1 MSMSH
6 WQLLITPIRRSQQHL
21 QQCRVK
27 QQIQHSL
34 QVSIQSQISKLKI
47 TNTVQGGNQV
57 SKMLPNMIP

>member
-6 WQLLITPIRRSQQHL
+6 WQLLITPIRRSQRL

-27 QQIQHSL
+27 QQIQHNL

-47 TNTVQGGNQV
+47 TNTVQGENRV

>member
-6 WQLLITPIRRSQQHL
+6 WQLLITPIRRNQRL

-27 QQIQHSL
+27 QQIQHNL